1 LLTNPTSKTQLFE
14 EKIMASIK
22 LSELQVAGSEL
33 FQDSE
38 SFINDLSDATSLSIN
53 GGDGNSSSFGD
64 YGDFGVKYLEYLIL
78 GYGVN
83 AVKEAVKSFSHGD

>member
-1 LLTNPTSKTQLFE
+1 
-14 EKIMASIK
+14 MASIK

-53 GGDGNSSSFGD
+53 GGDANFQD

-78 GYGVN
+78 GYGVD
-83 AVKEAVKSFSHGD
+83 AIKYIVKSFSDVNY

>member
-1 LLTNPTSKTQLFE
+1 
-14 EKIMASIK
+14 MASIK

-38 SFINDLSDATSLSIN
+38 SFINDLSDATSLSVN
-53 GGDGNSSSFGD
+53 GGDGSSSFGD

-78 GYGVN
+78 GYGVD
-83 AVKEAVKSFSHGD
+83 AVKYIVKSFSDV